1 MKYFFNFSLALIL
14 SLGVS
19 AQAKTDT
26 VAVMI
31 LDQMN
36 HVIGDLNSVSFTLN
50 TRNDVEDHEV
60 GAISNFGV
68 SQVYF
73 DGPDK
78 MAINSNGGKGHRGFW
93 YNGSF
98 LVYYSYN
105 ENNFALIETPS
116 TTIEMID
123 SIHYTYGIEFPA
135 ADFFY
140 PTFSQDLIDESEEII
155 YNGKKIVNGE
165 ECFHIISKQKEMT
178 VQFWIG
184 NNAFFLPVKM
194 LIMYHNKSN
203 LQYEASFSDWDI
215 NPILP
220 ASIFDFLPP
229 PGAREV
235 YLLPKN
241 N

>member
-1 MKYFFNFSLALIL
+1 MKYFLNLGFALVLCI
-14 SLGVS
+14 GVS

-31 LDQMN
+31 LDQTN
-36 HVIGDLNSVSFTLN
+36 HVIGDLSSVSFTLN
-50 TRNDVEDHEV
+50 TRSDVEDHEIGV
-60 GAISNFGV
+60 VTNFGK

-78 MAINSNGGKGHRGFW
+78 MMVNSNNEKGHRSFC
-93 YNGSF
+93 YNGDYLAFYSF
-98 LVYYSYN
+98 N

-123 SIHYTYGIEFPA
+123 SINYMYGIEFPA

-140 PTFSQDLIDESEEII
+140 PTFSQDLLDESEEII

-178 VQFWIG
+178 IQFWIS
-184 NNAFFLPVKM
+184 NDALFLPAKM
-194 LIMYHNKSN
+194 LIMYNKSN
-203 LQYEASFSDWDI
+203 LQYEASFDDWNI

-220 ASIFDFLPP
+220 ASMFDFLPP